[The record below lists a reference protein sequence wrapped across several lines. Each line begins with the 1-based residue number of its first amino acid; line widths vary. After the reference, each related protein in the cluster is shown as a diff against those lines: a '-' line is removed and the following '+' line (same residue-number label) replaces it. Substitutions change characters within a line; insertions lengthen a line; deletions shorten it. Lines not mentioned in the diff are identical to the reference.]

1 MSKDAVEHY
10 KKKLLRH
17 VDDSEKVLYCLKKL
31 DAAHVTIEILQD
43 TEVGKVV
50 NKLKKNPEATK
61 EVIEASKALV
71 SKWKEFVQNEEE
83 DGQTALVS
91 EVSFLTSSGS
101 RQRVKFIS
109 IVMQYKTCCS
119 TIHVK

>member
-1 MSKDAVEHY
+1 MKTKGGRDDYIDHNIIQINHYFCKSREEWIFKRLRGMADKPPDKKYRPDNNFDAH
-10 KKKLLRH
+10 
-17 VDDSEKVLYCLKKL
+17 D
-31 DAAHVTIEILQD
+31 
-43 TEVGKVV
+43 
-50 NKLKKNPEATK
+50 
-61 EVIEASKALV
+61 
-71 SKWKEFVQNEEE
+71 QNEEE